1 MPRQVDPIER
11 RRQITSAAINILA
24 TGGASALTLKSLAEE
39 LGGSITLVTH
49 FFASR
54 EDIFTAVVDDLAE
67 SYDSE
72 LQALEAGADAAGRLK
87 ILLEWMV
94 PLSPQDV
101 DQESGRIALI
111 SQRHT
116 HQGIDHFFEVMENR
130 VRGLLSSHLEPVVPE
145 RDVPQL
151 VDYLRALTNGLALSA
166 VEHPEIWTK
175 ERVLG
180 VIYRSIEALGLEET
194 AAELQGAGAASPA
207 L

>member
-1 MPRQVDPIER
+1 MPRQIDPIER

-72 LQALEAGADAAGRLK
+72 LQTLEAGADAPGRLK

-116 HQGIDHFFEVMENR
+116 HQGIDHFFEVMERR
-130 VRGLLSSHLEPVVPE
+130 VRGLLKSHLEAVVPE
-145 RDVPQL
+145 HDVPHY

-166 VEHPEIWTK
+166 VEHPEIWTR

-180 VIYRSIEALGLEET
+180 VIHRSISALGLEVT
-194 AAELQGAGAASPA
+194 AAELQGAGAATPA
-207 L
+207 

>member
-67 SYDSE
+67 SYEAE
-72 LQALEAGADAAGRLK
+72 LQALEVGADAPGRLK

-94 PLSPQDV
+94 PLTPEDV

-116 HQGIDHFFEVMENR
+116 HQGIDHFFEVMEDR
-130 VRGLLSSHLEPVVPE
+130 VRSLLSSHLEAVVPKAH
-145 RDVPQL
+145 VGQY

-166 VEHPEIWTK
+166 VEHPEIWTR

-180 VIYRSIEALGLEET
+180 VIHTSINALGLNQQ
-194 AAELQGAGAASPA
+194 AAELQAAGHV
-207 L
+207 

>member
-180 VIYRSIEALGLEET
+180 VIHRSIEALGLEET